1 MKRFTQSSRTEQEIV
16 KAVLFTEFED
26 IEGYVVSASDPVG
39 VMHDQFK
46 DIGYHFLPDKGMC
59 WKLISMA
66 LGDYRMIGVPIHIE
80 DSKYGRRAYVFCF
93 CLIVVNSA
101 HAVKL
106 GKIAAKELA
115 ELFFALERDHSYL
128 SEKKNLPSITKV
140 LENVRSCLNDEKP
153 YLNIHVHDN
162 SRVQILKPPKDH
174 KANYPARCKIKPF
187 FIPIA
192 LIDANL
198 IGDSVSDNHDLI
210 KILNQCNGL
219 FSVSEISNSI
229 EIHFDDLCFVLS
241 ALEQRGLI
249 YLLDQPI
256 DQFTRVRLVPNFHL
270 FFDDLNNRQEAI
282 MYSLLVP
289 SSSSRTSETGSG
301 TSTPKGVID
310 QQQSSFSNLG
320 DYLVRM
326 YCKLDGHV
334 QDLGEFSA
342 MNGVMNISIRQ
353 MVIFGLIRNF
363 LRCKTMFPV
372 FIDHASTS
380 LPVLRSCSGES
391 SWDEIGVQHGLTR
404 DQLSTLFEQHN
415 VLRIW
420 K

>member
-1 MKRFTQSSRTEQEIV
+1 
-16 KAVLFTEFED
+16 
-26 IEGYVVSASDPVG
+26 
-39 VMHDQFK
+39 
-46 DIGYHFLPDKGMC
+46 
-59 WKLISMA
+59 
-66 LGDYRMIGVPIHIE
+66 
-80 DSKYGRRAYVFCF
+80 
-93 CLIVVNSA
+93 
-101 HAVKL
+101 
-106 GKIAAKELA
+106 
-115 ELFFALERDHSYL
+115 
-128 SEKKNLPSITKV
+128 
-140 LENVRSCLNDEKP
+140 
-153 YLNIHVHDN
+153 
-162 SRVQILKPPKDH
+162 
-174 KANYPARCKIKPF
+174 
-187 FIPIA
+187 
-192 LIDANL
+192 
-198 IGDSVSDNHDLI
+198 
-210 KILNQCNGL
+210 
-219 FSVSEISNSI
+219 
-229 EIHFDDLCFVLS
+229 
-241 ALEQRGLI
+241 
-249 YLLDQPI
+249 
-256 DQFTRVRLVPNFHL
+256 
-270 FFDDLNNRQEAI
+270 

-289 SSSSRTSETGSG
+289 SSSSRTSETSSG

-372 FIDHASTS
+372 FIDYASTS

-404 DQLSTLFEQHN
+404 DQLSKLFEQYN